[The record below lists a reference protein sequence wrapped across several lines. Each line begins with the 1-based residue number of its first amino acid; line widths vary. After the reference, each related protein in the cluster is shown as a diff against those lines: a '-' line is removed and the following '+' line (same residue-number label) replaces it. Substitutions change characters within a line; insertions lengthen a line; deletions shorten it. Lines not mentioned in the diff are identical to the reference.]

1 MEERARGHP
10 RARGSM
16 LARLRGPCVQTLT
29 ATLRELEREDV
40 EAASPVVK
48 SSLRDEV
55 PPPSPDGGRRVGTD
69 CAVPART
76 VRGDADADADADA
89 PLAPPSPTTPPALP
103 LRSMVA
109 LAERRADAGD
119 VKLRGVKARP
129 TGWGVASMA
138 AERLERDSRT
148 GTSSGSALAS
158 ASSKVSVGASVIVI
172 MFAARSRPVRSSSAS
187 RRIWLSRSC
196 STVRRSRRA
205 RATTCAAS
213 RISLACLS
221 RSRWLSLQTGDAR
234 RYMYEGAHGSEA
246 TGRERV
252 RPCMS

>member
-1 MEERARGHP
+1 VEERARGHP

-16 LARLRGPCVQTLT
+16 LARPRGPCVQTLT

-40 EAASPVVK
+40 GAASPVVK

-76 VRGDADADADADA
+76 VRGDADADA

-109 LAERRADAGD
+109 LADRRADAGD
-119 VKLRGVKARP
+119 VKLRGAKARP
-129 TGWGVASMA
+129 TGRGVASMA

-234 RYMYEGAHGSEA
+234 RYMY
-246 TGRERV
+246 V
-252 RPCMS
+252 